1 MERVNMPNR
10 ELEALKIND
19 IDPMLDRR
27 RKLTPEDRI
36 EISEGYSMGMSIHK
50 LADCFGVSRK
60 TIGFVLFPE
69 RVERDKERKKGTWV
83 LYYTTNKRRLYQK
96 RHRAY
101 KRTLLTKQGEK

>member
-1 MERVNMPNR
+1 MPNK
-10 ELEALKIND
+10 ELEALRIND

-36 EISEGYSMGMSIHK
+36 EILEGYSMGMSIHK

-69 RVERDKERKKGTWV
+69 RLALDKERKKGAWK
-83 LYYTTNKRRLYQK
+83 LYYTNKKRRLHQK
-96 RHRAY
+96 SHRAY
-101 KRTLLTKQGEK
+101 KKTLLTKQEVNK